1 MLWRWTSGKLS
12 SKAALNQICDHTM
25 LRFRVLFSS
34 YTQAS
39 QKVKNDLVN
48 SSEKMQQFWQAVSLA
63 KIGGEKKRWQCMLGS
78 RAHAGKK
85 SPSIACFATPRR
97 RERGQKL
104 FQLAVAACFA
114 VKSFSILKYL
124 VHVYLLAPWGYSIH
138 SLPWNLYSWI
148 NDVSS
153 FLKRG
158 LFDAFFSQKKLW
170 LMAIFSLLFP
180 SFDFTTF
187 PPPICISCS
196 VSHSFSSSVAELC
209 INAVWIRVMSLARG
223 LANYWSP
230 MLLYHQ

>member
-1 MLWRWTSGKLS
+1 M
-12 SKAALNQICDHTM
+12 
-25 LRFRVLFSS
+25 
-34 YTQAS
+34 
-39 QKVKNDLVN
+39 
-48 SSEKMQQFWQAVSLA
+48 AVHV
-63 KIGGEKKRWQCMLGS
+63 GEQSTCRE
-78 RAHAGKK
+78 K

-97 RERGQKL
+97 PKTLSVSSGL
-104 FQLAVAACFA
+104 FCSKEFFNLEVPTC
-114 VKSFSILKYL
+114 
-124 VHVYLLAPWGYSIH
+124 LLACTLRLLHTFP
-138 SLPWNLYSWI
+138 SLESYSWI

-158 LFDAFFSQKKLW
+158 LFDAFFFPRKKLW

>member
-1 MLWRWTSGKLS
+1 
-12 SKAALNQICDHTM
+12 M

-63 KIGGEKKRWQCMLGS
+63 KIGGEKKEMAVHVGEQSTCRE
-78 RAHAGKK
+78 K

-124 VHVYLLAPWGYSIH
+124 HVYLLAP
-138 SLPWNLYSWI
+138 
-148 NDVSS
+148 
-153 FLKRG
+153 
-158 LFDAFFSQKKLW
+158 
-170 LMAIFSLLFP
+170 
-180 SFDFTTF
+180 
-187 PPPICISCS
+187 
-196 VSHSFSSSVAELC
+196 
-209 INAVWIRVMSLARG
+209 
-223 LANYWSP
+223 
-230 MLLYHQ
+230 